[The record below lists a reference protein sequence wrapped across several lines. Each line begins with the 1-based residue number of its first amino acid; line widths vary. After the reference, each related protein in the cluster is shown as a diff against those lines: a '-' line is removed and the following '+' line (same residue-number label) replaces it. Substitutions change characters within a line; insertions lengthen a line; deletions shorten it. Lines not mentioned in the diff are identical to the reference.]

1 MHSHWAPLISL
12 GPISHCKMK
21 KKKKVPSVCICFFFL
36 CSALLGYRSSFA
48 VSTDFGPYRCIAVP
62 WAPKPREMQNQ
73 MVGKRARGA
82 TCGPGGTAGVIRGSV
97 SDKTVHFYAV
107 VPLMPTFSFL
117 LANISLW
124 INLLSWQCC
133 VSTLVSLKS
142 LETPQW
148 FRLRYIILLTQI
160 CFITHKL
167 LKILV
172 SSWELPLKI
181 PFLFLS
187 HFQSWA
193 KTASNNAKQAQF
205 IRLKK

>member
-1 MHSHWAPLISL
+1 MRCCVVGSETQRKCKIRWQGGGQRVRPVVQEWHW
-12 GPISHCKMK
+12 G
-21 KKKKVPSVCICFFFL
+21 
-36 CSALLGYRSSFA
+36 SAA
-48 VSTDFGPYRCIAVP
+48 
-62 WAPKPREMQNQ
+62 
-73 MVGKRARGA
+73 
-82 TCGPGGTAGVIRGSV
+82 VIRGNM
-97 SDKTVHFYAV
+97 SDRTVRYYAM